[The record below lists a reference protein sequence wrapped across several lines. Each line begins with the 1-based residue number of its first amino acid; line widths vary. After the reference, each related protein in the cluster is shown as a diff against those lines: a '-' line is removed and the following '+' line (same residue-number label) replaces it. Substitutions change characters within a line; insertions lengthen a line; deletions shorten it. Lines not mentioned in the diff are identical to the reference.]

1 MEKCVIEFDIR
12 LIDFVYFYVV
22 LMYYIVHGY
31 TANNSYKVKKAHFS
45 LVWIETCKNKIGSSQ
60 RRPLKIKDH
69 VRWTESQQ
77 KKKQTTKR
85 QCNNNVIATLHCGS
99 PAFDSICIFR
109 SLKFF
114 RVTHALNSGLHYR
127 RIFHLDVYFGA
138 DYTQIASIFVCE
150 FIFFSAPSFICQ
162 MQQNVVEQP
171 KNTKYHQLNHDNLMC
186 AGVSA
191 RSQIK
196 CDSNQLC

>member
-77 KKKQTTKR
+77 KKSKRRKGSATTMLSRHYIADLRHSIRFVFFVRWNFFVLHMHWIRGFIIEEFFISMCTSVPTTRKSLR
-85 QCNNNVIATLHCGS
+85 FLFASLFFFLRRRSFAKCNKMLLNN
-99 PAFDSICIFR
+99 R
-109 SLKFF
+109 K
-114 RVTHALNSGLHYR
+114 
-127 RIFHLDVYFGA
+127 
-138 DYTQIASIFVCE
+138 TQNITS
-150 FIFFSAPSFICQ
+150 
-162 MQQNVVEQP
+162 
-171 KNTKYHQLNHDNLMC
+171 
-186 AGVSA
+186 
-191 RSQIK
+191 
-196 CDSNQLC
+196 